1 MLHSCKFCRRLL
13 FGLKELWYNTEKFK
27 EREEWI
33 CLVPEVPADAVPAV
47 SEEVI
52 TAPEADIPAV
62 PWAVC
67 PRVPWVAAEWVI
79 TALWAAVSAVTEPRP
94 LHPPWAADTTDP
106 TAAAAAA
113 AVP

>member
-1 MLHSCKFCRRLL
+1 MVLYRKI
-13 FGLKELWYNTEKFK
+13 K

-52 TAPEADIPAV
+52 AAPAADTPAV

-67 PRVPWVAAEWVI
+67 PTDPWAAAAWGI
-79 TALWAAVSAVTEPRP
+79 TARWAAVSAVTEPRP
-94 LHPPWAADTTDP
+94 LHHPLWAADITDL